1 MTKIQNLQDS
11 EKLFN
16 LFYQRNFPREYCKCF
31 PGCESITYDTE
42 ISYANLNLAK
52 YNAAASGEA
61 VDESYFYD
69 EKLSKVSIFFKEEEF
84 HVSKRSELYS
94 GFELVGTIGGLLG
107 LYMGISVLSVLE
119 LIYYFSLRLFCI
131 SRMQKIEQKRLLLE
145 QQQLQ
150 QQLQEHAVH
159 ESPTDT
165 KTPPTKADSKW
176 MTMNGILWPKIDY
189 KFNKIIGKQLIKFSF

>member
-1 MTKIQNLQDS
+1 MRAECQLNHSIPIPFRLSRTGKAKTNVTKIQDLHNA
-11 EKLFN
+11 EKMLN
-16 LFYQRNFPREYCKCF
+16 LFYHRNYPRNYCKCF

-52 YNAAASGEA
+52 YHAAASGEP
-61 VDESYFYD
+61 VDESEFYD
-69 EKLSKVSIFFKEEEF
+69 AKLSKVSIFFKEEEF

-131 SRMQKIEQKRLLLE
+131 SRMQKIAEKRLL

-150 QQLQEHAVH
+150 QLQQQQVVIGPYAPV
-159 ESPTDT
+159 T
-165 KTPPTKADSKW
+165 KTD
-176 MTMNGILWPKIDY
+176 
-189 KFNKIIGKQLIKFSF
+189 

>member
-1 MTKIQNLQDS
+1 MSIHFVLFTHTGRAGTNVTKIQDLHNA

-16 LFYQRNFPREYCKCF
+16 LFHQRNYPREYCKCY

-52 YNAAASGEA
+52 YHAAASGESL
-61 VDESYFYD
+61 DETAFYD
-69 EKLSKVSIFFKEEEF
+69 KKLTKMSIFFKEEEF

-107 LYMGISVLSVLE
+107 LFMGISVLSVLE

-131 SRMQKIEQKRLLLE
+131 SRMQKIEEKR
-145 QQQLQ
+145 LQ
-150 QQLQEHAVH
+150 QQQQPVVGGTNGPE
-159 ESPTDT
+159 T
-165 KTPPTKADSKW
+165 K
-176 MTMNGILWPKIDY
+176 
-189 KFNKIIGKQLIKFSF
+189 IK